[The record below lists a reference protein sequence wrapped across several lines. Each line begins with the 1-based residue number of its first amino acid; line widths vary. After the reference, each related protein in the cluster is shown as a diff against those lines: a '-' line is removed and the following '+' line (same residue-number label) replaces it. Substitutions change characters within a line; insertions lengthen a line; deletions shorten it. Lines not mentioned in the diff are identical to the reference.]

1 MSSYPPQAWQLTK
14 GIAMKRLQIP
24 QPDLFEQ
31 ISILESLPLPTA
43 LHQSVI
49 VQLAQLMRVVVEA
62 IDKEVVDEQ
71 D

>member
-1 MSSYPPQAWQLTK
+1 MSFYPPQPWQLTK
-14 GIAMKRLQIP
+14 GIAMKRQQIR
-24 QPDLFEQ
+24 QPDLFERVAR
-31 ISILESLPLPTA
+31 IESPLPTA

-49 VQLAQLMRVVVEA
+49 VQLARLMSMVVEA

>member
-1 MSSYPPQAWQLTK
+1 
-14 GIAMKRLQIP
+14 MKRQQIR
-24 QPDLFEQ
+24 QPDLFER
-31 ISILESLPLPTA
+31 IARIESPLPTA

-49 VQLAQLMRVVVEA
+49 VQLARLMSMVVEA

>member
-1 MSSYPPQAWQLTK
+1 
-14 GIAMKRLQIP
+14 MKRQRIR

-31 ISILESLPLPTA
+31 IARIESSLPTA

-49 VQLAQLMRVVVEA
+49 VQLAQLIRAVIEA
-62 IDKEVVDEQ
+62 IDEEVGDEQ

>member
-1 MSSYPPQAWQLTK
+1 
-14 GIAMKRLQIP
+14 MKRLQMR

-31 ISILESLPLPTA
+31 IARLESPLPMA

-49 VQLAQLMRVVVEA
+49 VQLAQLMSVVVEA